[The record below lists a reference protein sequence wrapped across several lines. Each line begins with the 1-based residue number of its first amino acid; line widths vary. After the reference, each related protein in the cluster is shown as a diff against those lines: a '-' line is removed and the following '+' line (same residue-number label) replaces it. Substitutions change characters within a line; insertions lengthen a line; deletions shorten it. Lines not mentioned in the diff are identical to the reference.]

1 MVKKYSDCDGQGGD
15 LGTFARGQMVENFEN
30 VVFKMK
36 PGEISEVFQS
46 EFGYH
51 IALLHENIPE
61 VPLEFEK
68 IKVDLI
74 KVLNEQERDGIAQGI
89 LAGLKEKAVIVN

>member
-1 MVKKYSDCDGQGGD
+1 MVRHTHGDDVDSKEALKKIMEAQKD
-15 LGTFARGQMVENFEN
+15 
-30 VVFKMK
+30 
-36 PGEISEVFQS
+36 
-46 EFGYH
+46 H

>member
-1 MVKKYSDCDGQGGD
+1 MEAQKD
-15 LGTFARGQMVENFEN
+15 
-30 VVFKMK
+30 
-36 PGEISEVFQS
+36 
-46 EFGYH
+46 H

-89 LAGLKEKAVIVN
+89 LAGLKEKALFSKCSGRDLNYLNTKNVL

>member
-1 MVKKYSDCDGQGGD
+1 MEAQKD
-15 LGTFARGQMVENFEN
+15 
-30 VVFKMK
+30 
-36 PGEISEVFQS
+36 
-46 EFGYH
+46 H